1 MRRLAIPAITHHAA
15 AGMSGI
21 GTTRNLHLAMEV
33 ASGNHDLTRT
43 SILVEWERMF
53 AEV

>member
-1 MRRLAIPAITHHAA
+1 
-15 AGMSGI
+15 
-21 GTTRNLHLAMEV
+21 MEV